1 MADETEI
8 TARFSRQELE
18 SGWKEGGA
26 PARSFAR
33 LFLGA
38 RTDLGRVREN
48 NEDKFEF
55 FLPADPRTLAWRG
68 VVLAVSDGMGG
79 HAAGQIA
86 SELALKT
93 FIEHYY
99 ASGRAP
105 VEKALQDAVAAANQA
120 VHLAAS
126 VEGRQGM
133 GCTLTAACI
142 RGGELRIAHVGD
154 SRLYLLR
161 DGQLRQL
168 TDDHSWVGEQV
179 RRGALTEEEAELS
192 PFRNVI
198 TRAIG
203 TAPTVEPDILTEEI
217 RPGDTL
223 LLCSDGLSGVVSRE
237 EIEAAAAQAGPS
249 EACAQLVR
257 MALDA
262 GGPDN
267 VTVLIARVESIEPLP
282 EEAFQEADEAPAAPA
297 DDAAASPEDSG
308 ADAPRRRKGLLGS
321 LFHRE

>member
-1 MADETEI
+1 MAEETEI
-8 TARFSRQELE
+8 TAKFARQELQA
-18 SGWKEGGA
+18 GWAGQGT
-26 PARSFAR
+26 PASSFAR
-33 LFLGA
+33 LLLGA
-38 RTDLGRVREN
+38 KTDLGRVREN

-55 FLPADPRTLAWRG
+55 YIPSDPRVLAWRG
-68 VVLAVSDGMGG
+68 IVLAVSDGMGG

-93 FIEHYY
+93 FIESYY

-105 VEKALQDAVAAANQA
+105 VEMALRDAVAAADRA

-126 VEGRQGM
+126 VEGREGM
-133 GCTLTAACI
+133 GCTLTAGVV
-142 RGGELRIAHVGD
+142 RGDTLYVAHVGD

-161 DGQLRQL
+161 DGALRQL

-179 RRGALTEEEAELS
+179 RRGALTEEEAEAS

-203 TAPTVEPDILTEEI
+203 TTGSVEPDILKEEV
-217 RPGDTL
+217 RAGDSL
-223 LLCSDGLSGVVSRE
+223 LLCSDGLSGVVRRE
-237 EIEAAAAQAGPS
+237 QMEAVTAAHGPS

-257 MALDA
+257 LALDG

-282 EEAFQEADEAPAAPA
+282 EEALEEPEPSVEAPAAGEPP
-297 DDAAASPEDSG
+297 SEEDTAG
-308 ADAPRRRKGLLGS
+308 PPKRRKGLLGS
-321 LFHRE
+321 LLHRQ